1 MTINE
6 VTSIVAVVSTLVLAC
21 ISAFYKQS
29 NRISKI
35 EAHSDVCN
43 EKHASHERKFL
54 KQDEINLQ
62 QEKNHVEVMTAL
74 SRIDVNIEYL
84 KLKQ

>member
-6 VTSIVAVVSTLVLAC
+6 VTPILAIISPLVIAC

-35 EAHSDVCN
+35 EAHADVCN
-43 EKHASHERKFL
+43 EKHSNHEKRFL

-84 KLKQ
+84 KLKG